1 MEISA
6 SAWILLYNYAGD
18 KLNKTSIDEEI
29 CEIITKQNVASTTN
43 KKFIFR
49 SSLAIL
55 NNKIESSKG
64 DL

>member
-6 SAWILLYNYAGD
+6 SAWILLYNYAGN
-18 KLNKTSIDEEI
+18 KLSETSIDEEI
-29 CEIITKQNVASTTN
+29 DEIISKQNIASNTN
-43 KKFIFR
+43 KKFVFR

-64 DL
+64 E